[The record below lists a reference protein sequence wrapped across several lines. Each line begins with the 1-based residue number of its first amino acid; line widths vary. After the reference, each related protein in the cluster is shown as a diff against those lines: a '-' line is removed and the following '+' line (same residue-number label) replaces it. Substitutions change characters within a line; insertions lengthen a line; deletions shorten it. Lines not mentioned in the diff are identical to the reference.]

1 MSDSIN
7 KIKNLEEQVSKLQ
20 ESFDDVAKL
29 LSKPNRRFT
38 TDSMFDEEEIL
49 PITTFDELDN
59 FELLLNNDTDFRK
72 KIVNNSF
79 LGILHEYLLIQYNI
93 L

>member
-1 MSDSIN
+1 MSDTSENSIN

-20 ESFDDVAKL
+20 EAFDDVAKL
-29 LSKPNRRFT
+29 LSKPNRR
-38 TDSMFDEEEIL
+38 L
-49 PITTFDELDN
+49 TFDELDN
-59 FELLLNNDTDFRK
+59 FELLLKNDTDFRK

-79 LGILHEYLLIQYNI
+79 LGILHEYLLIQCNI